1 MLCTLPI
8 AAREPGP
15 GNDRTPSMLG
25 GVVVTWRYPVLR
37 AVTAATSFAMLGD
50 GALPLVAAL
59 LAVRYH
65 AGYAAGAV
73 LSAVAAGALVGALVY
88 ARRPVGVDR
97 PARVVMLGL
106 VAGGLPM
113 LLVPLTG
120 HLGLTLALF
129 AGSGFFVGPQVS
141 ALFASRDQQ
150 APAEFHTQVFTLG
163 AGLKI
168 TAAALGAALAGL
180 VASNR
185 IGGEALVVAV
195 AGGHIIAGGLG
206 ALLLR
211 AGGRART

>member
-88 ARRPVGVDR
+88 ARRRSVSIGR
-97 PARVVMLGL
+97 RGSSCSGWWPAACRCC
-106 VAGGLPM
+106 
-113 LLVPLTG
+113 
-120 HLGLTLALF
+120 
-129 AGSGFFVGPQVS
+129 SY
-141 ALFASRDQQ
+141 R
-150 APAEFHTQVFTLG
+150 
-163 AGLKI
+163 
-168 TAAALGAALAGL
+168 
-180 VASNR
+180 
-185 IGGEALVVAV
+185 
-195 AGGHIIAGGLG
+195 
-206 ALLLR
+206 
-211 AGGRART
+211 

>member
-1 MLCTLPI
+1 
-8 AAREPGP
+8 
-15 GNDRTPSMLG
+15 
-25 GVVVTWRYPVLR
+25 
-37 AVTAATSFAMLGD
+37 
-50 GALPLVAAL
+50 
-59 LAVRYH
+59 
-65 AGYAAGAV
+65 
-73 LSAVAAGALVGALVY
+73 
-88 ARRPVGVDR
+88 
-97 PARVVMLGL
+97 MLGL
-106 VAGGLPM
+106 VAGGLPL

-150 APAEFHTQVFTLG
+150 PPAEFHTQVFTLG